1 MGAKS
6 NPVGNGKDAYVWF
19 QFHEIEP
26 IRQHAHG
33 YGEYKVIGPFHSFE
47 MIVSVHFVP
56 IWIDCMQYKG
66 H

>member
-19 QFHEIEP
+19 QFQEIEP

-33 YGEYKVIGPFHSFE
+33 YGKYKVIGPFHSLE